1 MRKWAIAAFLVLLVI
16 ACKTTTQHQPIKN
29 VLLITIDTLRADHLG
44 CYGYS
49 RAQTP
54 NLDQLSQNGAIFW
67 NATSV
72 TPLTLP
78 AHSSIMTGAYPLAHG
93 VRDNGGYYLDNK
105 WQTLAETMKA
115 SGFHT
120 GGFISAFV
128 LDRRWGIAQGFDE
141 YFDHFELSKYK
152 AVSMDAV
159 QRRGDE
165 TLGKAL
171 AWLDKNKSS
180 RFFTWI
186 HFYDPH
192 TPYDPPEPFRSQFQ
206 DKSWGLY
213 DGEIAFVDNLVG
225 RIRDYLTA
233 NNLLNTTLVV
243 ITGDHGESLG
253 EHQEGG
259 HGFFIYDATTHVPL
273 IILDP
278 GEKPAKVADQVRS
291 IDLFPTICEAVG
303 VKIPS
308 SVQGVSLLPLVR
320 GGTLSQKLIAYSES
334 YFARFHY
341 GWSELK
347 SLRTPEYKYI
357 DAPDKELYRLSQDR
371 SEKDNLYATETSH
384 AKPFEV
390 EITRLVSISAAVE
403 TPKFVDEDSLNKL
416 QALGYIGTYT
426 APLQSLSSGP
436 LPDPK
441 GKIRL
446 YNLVKNA
453 QGAAAE
459 DKTDEAFKQIRQVLQ
474 EDPRILE
481 AHITLGNLY
490 SKQKDYGRARESFQ
504 NALNLNDKY
513 AAGIFG
519 LAKSYEDEGNLDAAE
534 TGFRRL
540 TELDPHDS
548 KAYFHLGEIALHR
561 KQYDVAVSNFK
572 RAVDLDP
579 DQAGSRNRLG
589 ACYLEM
595 KDYDKA
601 LAEFQKAL
609 ELNPRIPN
617 SHFNTA
623 LIDEAHGKVD
633 QAIQEY
639 KKEAELF
646 PETYAAYF
654 NLSRIYRARGDLAE
668 ERNQLEQC
676 IKQKADFGIA
686 YLYLAKNLMDTTGD
700 LDKVIEV
707 ATKGLEMTKDTEQ
720 LAFGHYLLADVYN
733 RLGMAGKANTE
744 VQLAKKLQTK

>member
-1 MRKWAIAAFLVLLVI
+1 MRKWAIAVFIVLLVI
-16 ACKTTTQHQPIKN
+16 ACKTNLQRKPVRN
-29 VLLITIDTLRADHLG
+29 VVLITIDTLRADHLG
-44 CYGYS
+44 CYGYG

-54 NLDQLSQNGAIFW
+54 NLDQLSQQGATFW

-78 AHSSIMTGAYPLAHG
+78 AHSSIMTGSYPLAHG

-152 AVSMDAV
+152 TVSMDSV

-171 AWLDKNKSS
+171 AWLDKNKTS

-225 RIRDYLTA
+225 RIRDFLSS
-233 NNLLNTTLVV
+233 NNLLSTTLVV

-253 EHQEGG
+253 EHQEAG

-273 IILDP
+273 IVLDP
-278 GEKPAKVADQVRS
+278 GEKPVKISDQVRS
-291 IDLFPTICEAVG
+291 IDLFPTIAEAAG

-320 GGTLSQKLIAYSES
+320 GGTLPQKLTAYSES

-347 SLRTPEYKYI
+347 SLRTPDYKYI
-357 DAPDKELYRLSQDR
+357 DAPEKELYRLSQDR
-371 SEKDNLYATETSH
+371 SERNNLYDGDASH
-384 AKPFEV
+384 AKPFEA
-390 EITRLVSISAAVE
+390 EITRLVSTSAAVE

-426 APLQSLSSGP
+426 APLQSLNSGP

-446 YNLVKNA
+446 YNLVKNS

-459 DKTDEAFKQIRQVLQ
+459 DKDDEAFKQIQQVLQ

-481 AHITLGNLY
+481 AHIILGNLY
-490 SKQKDYGRARESFQ
+490 SKKKDFVRARESYQ
-504 NALNLNDKY
+504 NALKLNDKY
-513 AAGIFG
+513 AAAIFG
-519 LAKSYEDEGNLDAAE
+519 LAKSYEDEENWDAAKA
-534 TGFRRL
+534 GFQRL

-548 KAYFHLGEIALHR
+548 KAFFHLGEIALHE
-561 KQYDVAVSNFK
+561 KKFDIAVTNFK
-572 RAVDLDP
+572 HAVDLDP
-579 DQAGSRNRLG
+579 DQAGARNRLG

-609 ELNPRIPN
+609 EQNPRIPN

-623 LIDEAHGKVD
+623 LIFEADGKVN

-654 NLSRIYRARGDLAE
+654 NLSRIYRARGDLNE
-668 ERNQLEQC
+668 ERNQLESC
-676 IKQKADFGIA
+676 IKEKPDFGIA
-686 YLYLAKNLMDTTGD
+686 YLYLAKNLMDTNGD
-700 LDKVIEV
+700 LDKAIEL
-707 ATKGLEMTKDTEQ
+707 ATKGIETTKDPEQ
-720 LAFGHYLLADVYN
+720 LTFGHYLLADVYN
-733 RLGMAGKANTE
+733 RLGMAGKANNE